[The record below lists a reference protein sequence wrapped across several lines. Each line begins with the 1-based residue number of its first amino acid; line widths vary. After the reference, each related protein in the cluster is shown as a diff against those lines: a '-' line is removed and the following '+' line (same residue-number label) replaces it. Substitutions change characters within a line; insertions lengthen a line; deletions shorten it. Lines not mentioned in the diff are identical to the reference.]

1 MDYIIPINDLK
12 EGKHRYEFDVADKFF
27 EAFPESEVRKCS
39 IKVGIELTKRST
51 GFDAIFNLAGRV
63 TVTCDRCLDEFE
75 MPIEQTGHLFFE
87 QGDEPGEVSDE
98 LVVIPRSETHI
109 DMRQYIYEFI
119 SLAIPAQK
127 YHPEDENGH
136 SACDPEMI
144 ERLNNIKVAQTDGQA
159 TDPRWDKLK
168 DLINN

>member
-1 MDYIIPINDLK
+1 MDYTIPINDLK
-12 EGKHRYEFDVADKFF
+12 EGRHHYEFLVADKFF
-27 EAFPESEVRKCS
+27 EAFPESEVKKCS
-39 IKVGIELTKRST
+39 VNVGIELTKRST
-51 GFDAIFNLAGRV
+51 GVDAVFNLTGKA

-75 MPIEQTGHLFFE
+75 MPLEYEAHLYFE
-87 QGDEPGEVSDE
+87 PGDEPGEVSDE
-98 LVVIPRSETHI
+98 LVVIPRNETHI

-119 SLAIPAQK
+119 NLAIPAQK

-144 ERLNNIKVAQTDGQA
+144 ERLNKIKVNQTDNQE